1 MIYQVSGNLIA
12 KHKDFVVIEV
22 SGIGFK
28 ITSTTNTINTIK
40 LEQKILLHTYLHVR
54 EDALDLYGFHSTL
67 EREVYLLL
75 IGISGI
81 GPKLAITILS
91 GILPDE
97 LKDKIIS
104 GDIASLTS
112 IPGVGAKTAKRI
124 IVELKDKF
132 TKIEEGSLGFS
143 DKLNSKLYDDAL
155 NALLSLGY
163 SSQQSKQVLDHIAN
177 GKDDNNQ
184 NIETIIKAALKRLN
198 A

>member
-40 LEQKILLHTYLHVR
+40 LEQKILLHTYLNVR
-54 EDALDLYGFHSTL
+54 EDALDLYGFYSTL
-67 EREVYLLL
+67 EREVFLLL

-104 GDIASLTS
+104 GDIGSLTS
-112 IPGVGAKTAKRI
+112 IPGVGSKTAKRI
-124 IVELKDKF
+124 IVELKDKY
-132 TKIEEGSLGFS
+132 T
-143 DKLNSKLYDDAL
+143 
-155 NALLSLGY
+155 
-163 SSQQSKQVLDHIAN
+163 
-177 GKDDNNQ
+177 
-184 NIETIIKAALKRLN
+184 NIE
-198 A
+198 

>member
-1 MIYQVSGNLIA
+1 MIYQVIGNLIA

-54 EDALDLYGFHSTL
+54 EDTLDLYGFHSTL
-67 EREVYLLL
+67 EREVFLLL

-91 GILPDE
+91 GILPNE
-97 LKDKIIS
+97 LRDKIIS

-177 GKDDNNQ
+177 GKDDNKK
-184 NIETIIKAALKRLN
+184 NIETIIKTALKRLN

>member
-54 EDALDLYGFHSTL
+54 EDTLDLYGFHSTL
-67 EREVYLLL
+67 EREVFLLL

-184 NIETIIKAALKRLN
+184 NIETIIKTALKRLN

>member
-67 EREVYLLL
+67 EREVFLLL

-97 LKDKIIS
+97 LRDKIIS
-104 GDIASLTS
+104 GDITSLTS

-177 GKDDNNQ
+177 GKDDNKK
-184 NIETIIKAALKRLN
+184 NIETIIKTALKRLN

>member
-67 EREVYLLL
+67 EREVFLLL

-177 GKDDNNQ
+177 GKDDNKK
-184 NIETIIKAALKRLN
+184 NIETIIKTALKRLN

>member
-1 MIYQVSGNLIA
+1 MIYQVIGNLIA

-67 EREVYLLL
+67 EREVFLLL

-97 LKDKIIS
+97 LRDKIIS

-143 DKLNSKLYDDAL
+143 DTLNSKLYDDAL

-177 GKDDNNQ
+177 GKDDNKH
-184 NIETIIKAALKRLN
+184 NIETIIKTALKRLN
-198 A
+198 S

>member
-1 MIYQVSGNLIA
+1 MIYQVIGNLIA

-28 ITSTTNTINTIK
+28 ITSTINTINTIK

-54 EDALDLYGFHSTL
+54 EDTLDLYGFHSTL
-67 EREVYLLL
+67 EREVFLLL

-97 LKDKIIS
+97 LRDKIIS

-112 IPGVGAKTAKRI
+112 IPGVGTKTAKRI

-132 TKIEEGSLGFS
+132 IKTEEGSLGFS

-163 SSQQSKQVLDHIAN
+163 SSQQSKQVLDHIGN
-177 GKDDNNQ
+177 GKDDNKQ
-184 NIETIIKAALKRLN
+184 NIETIIKTALKRLN

>member
-28 ITSTTNTINTIK
+28 ITATINTINTIK

-67 EREVYLLL
+67 EREVFLLL

-132 TKIEEGSLGFS
+132 TKIEEDSLGFS

-163 SSQQSKQVLDHIAN
+163 SSQRSKQVLDHIAN
-177 GKDDNNQ
+177 GKDDNKK
-184 NIETIIKAALKRLN
+184 NIETIIKTALKRLN

>member
-1 MIYQVSGNLIA
+1 MIYQVSGNLIT

-54 EDALDLYGFHSTL
+54 EDALNLYGFHSTL
-67 EREVYLLL
+67 EREVFLLL

-155 NALLSLGY
+155 NALSSLGY
-163 SSQQSKQVLDHIAN
+163 SPQQSKQVLNHIAN
-177 GKDDNNQ
+177 GKDDNKH
-184 NIETIIKAALKRLN
+184 NIESIIKAALKRLN